1 MMHPKDFAVGYSE
14 KTFHAMFSQTAS
26 AVVVDGIFH
35 IKSLLTPEFIAEV
48 NEWFARSNSQR
59 ANINGRKDNAAETG
73 SDRIS
78 VYDEVSSQLL
88 FTNLAN
94 LICEEYKGNSDRA
107 LGKEWE
113 MCGVNPLW
121 RGIRYNPGD
130 ALVAHYDDSFI
141 KNDTE
146 RSLMSVV
153 MYFTEGETHFMTD
166 PRHDHGYSDFVEWDG
181 IIDHRF
187 VCKPGDVLVFDH
199 RLFHSGPRVDREK
212 RIIRTDLMYHLK

>member
-1 MMHPKDFAVGYSE
+1 MMHPKDFAVGYSD
-14 KTFHAMFSQTAS
+14 KTFHSMFEFPE
-26 AVVVDGIFH
+26 VEDVCGIFH
-35 IKSLLTPEFIAEV
+35 LKNLLARDFVNEV
-48 NEWFARSNSQR
+48 NSWFANSNSQR
-59 ANINGRKDNAAETG
+59 ANINGRKDNSAETG

-78 VYDEVSSQLL
+78 VYDEVSAERLCQQIA
-88 FTNLAN
+88 AN
-94 LICEEYKGNSDRA
+94 IGIHYQGNSDRS

-113 MCGVNPLW
+113 LCGVNPLW

-166 PRHDHGYSDFVEWDG
+166 PRQDHGYSDFVEWDG

-187 VCKPGDVLVFDH
+187 ACKPGDVLVFDH
-199 RLFHSGPRVDREK
+199 RLFHSGPRVDKEK
-212 RIIRTDLMYHLK
+212 RIIRTDLMYKLK

>member
-14 KTFHAMFSQTAS
+14 QTFHSMFALPKVEKVGS
-26 AVVVDGIFH
+26 IFH
-35 IKSLLTPEFIAEV
+35 LKGLVAPEFVQEV
-48 NEWFARSNSQR
+48 NFWFAQSKSQR
-59 ANINGRKDNAAETG
+59 ANINGRKDNSAITG

-78 VYDEVSSQLL
+78 AYDEVSSLR
-88 FTNLAN
+88 LAQR
-94 LICEEYKGNSDRA
+94 IKAYIGKEYQGNSDRS

-113 MCGVNPLW
+113 LCGVNPLW
-121 RGIRYNPGD
+121 RGIRYNQGD

-141 KNDTE
+141 KNETE

-166 PRHDHGYSDFVEWDG
+166 PRRDHGYSDFYEWDG

-199 RLFHSGPRVDREK
+199 RLFHSGPRVDKEK
-212 RIIRTDLMYHLK
+212 RIVRTDLMYQIK